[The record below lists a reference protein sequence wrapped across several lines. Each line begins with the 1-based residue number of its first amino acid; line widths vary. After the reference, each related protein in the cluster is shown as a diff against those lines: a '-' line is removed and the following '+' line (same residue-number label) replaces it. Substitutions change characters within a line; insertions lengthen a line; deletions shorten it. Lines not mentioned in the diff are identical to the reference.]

1 MSFTIPRTVAF
12 DPSQHLQFQ
21 DPDKIW
27 TMEEIGHKNVGV
39 SPIAVS
45 NPFPLFSKEAIIQM
59 RDEIL
64 SDAVQQNCK
73 YASNLAASQLRG
85 FAPK

>member
-1 MSFTIPRTVAF
+1 MSFTIPRKIAF
-12 DPSQHLQFQ
+12 DAKQHLSFQ
-21 DPDKIW
+21 EPDKIW
-27 TMEEIGHKNVGV
+27 TMEEIGHASVGV

-45 NPFPLFSKEAIIQM
+45 NPFPLFSKEAIMQM

-73 YASNLAASQLRG
+73 YKSNLAASQLRG

>member
-1 MSFTIPRTVAF
+1 MSFTIPRKLAF
-12 DPSQHLQFQ
+12 DPDQHLKFQ
-21 DPDKIW
+21 EPDKIW
-27 TMEEIGHKNVGV
+27 TMEEIGHANVGV

-45 NPFPLFSKEAIIQM
+45 NPFPLFTKEAIMQM

-73 YASNLAASQLRG
+73 YQSNLAASQLRG